1 MKVAD
6 ILAHKGNRVVTIKS
20 DASLRTAI
28 KRLAL
33 ERIGALVV
41 SDDGEHVD
49 GVLSERDV
57 VMALAEQGG
66 EILEPSR
73 RVEEFMTR
81 SVRVCTPEDSI
92 AHLMRVMTLHRI
104 RHLPVVEDGRLVGIV
119 SIGDVVKNR
128 LEELEMETSVLR
140 DAWLSTH

>member
-73 RVEEFMTR
+73 RVEAFMTR

-140 DAWLSTH
+140 DAWLSAH